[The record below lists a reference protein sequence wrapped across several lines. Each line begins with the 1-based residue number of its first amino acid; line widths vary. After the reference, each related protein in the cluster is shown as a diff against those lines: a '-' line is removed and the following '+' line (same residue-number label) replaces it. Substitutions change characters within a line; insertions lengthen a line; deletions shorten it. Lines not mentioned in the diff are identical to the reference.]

1 MRDDLNEAL
10 RHLDRV
16 ALFAQRGTE
25 IREHVDLARSQ
36 IVSALL
42 SVLKQEQAVLRE
54 YLAEKETEEP

>member
-10 RHLDRV
+10 KHLDH
-16 ALFAQRGTE
+16 AAFMAERGTA

-42 SVLKQEQAVLRE
+42 AVLKQEAADLRE
-54 YLAEKETEEP
+54 YLAETETE